1 MHSRSSAAAANLGR
15 KSKVDLGRTSDLA
28 AASQDLPRSPA
39 PARWTTAQKSADDC
53 LQRASGK
60 APAGPLR
67 SQRSRQ
73 RVQLSDRPPEA
84 NKRTIRQ
91 CARAFQAMPSSIN
104 VPPDA
109 ETQEPLIAQSGA
121 TLRLD
126 GSITRALLSQRL
138 TTRLPCRL
146 PEPVPT
152 LARSLASR
160 FAARPSLFARARS
173 GGVRAAVDLGASLK
187 VLSVDGR
194 AMRSSHKQT
203 MMHCPSG
210 CLSRARAEC
219 STRHYY
225 SDTRPPRCPGRAQ
238 KIEIKEMSA
247 VAYGR
252 WREAPRTHGSCTRL
266 HPDPS
271 SGGWWDDRLVS
282 AGRWH
287 CCCSEPAPTSTPGGS
302 GMLSHQGLFEPSP
315 PLIDQPT
322 LGRSERNRTGKKRI

>member
-53 LQRASGK
+53 LQRASAK

-225 SDTRPPRCPGRAQ
+225 SDTRPPHCPGRAQ
-238 KIEIKEMSA
+238 KIEIKDVGRCVWEMARGSENA
-247 VAYGR
+247 RLVHATASRSELWWVVGRPFGLCWPVALLLQR
-252 WREAPRTHGSCTRL
+252 ARSDLNPRRL
-266 HPDPS
+266 RHALS
-271 SGGWWDDRLVS
+271 SG
-282 AGRWH
+282 
-287 CCCSEPAPTSTPGGS
+287 
-302 GMLSHQGLFEPSP
+302 
-315 PLIDQPT
+315 PL
-322 LGRSERNRTGKKRI
+322 